1 MKNIIL
7 AAVLAASFGGAN
19 AALVNGSF
27 DDQVQNPGS
36 WGVYQSLPG
45 WTTASGSGIEVRN
58 AVAGSAYD
66 GGNYVELDSY
76 SNSSMSQAVTTT
88 AGALYTL
95 SFAYSAREGVAYDSN
110 TVQALW
116 NGSSVATVSADGTG
130 QSGNVW
136 NIYSYTVNWMI
147 CEPRDYTNAAR
158 SYEHNPPFAG
168 VNQMYLNAND
178 PRLIPNLKVSQIRNP
193 TDVILM
199 IDENSR
205 SIDDG
210 CWAPQHSLAGAGGR
224 NCLSN
229 RHDRQDES
237 VNDPSA
243 GRGNVLFC
251 DLHGEF
257 IQRSASLQKEFF
269 DPQKG
274 GSFSDTDP

>member
-58 AVAGSAYD
+58 AVAGSAFD

-95 SFAYSAREGVAYDSN
+95 SFAYSAREGVAYASN

-116 NGSSVATVSADGTG
+116 NGSSVATVSADGTA

-136 NIYSYTVNWMI
+136 NIYSYTVTGTGH
-147 CEPRDYTNAAR
+147 DTLTFAALGTNDT
-158 SYEHNPPFAG
+158 
-168 VNQMYLNAND
+168 L
-178 PRLIPNLKVSQIRNP
+178 
-193 TDVILM
+193 
-199 IDENSR
+199 
-205 SIDDG
+205 
-210 CWAPQHSLAGAGGR
+210 
-224 NCLSN
+224 
-229 RHDRQDES
+229 
-237 VNDPSA
+237 
-243 GRGNVLFC
+243 
-251 DLHGEF
+251 
-257 IQRSASLQKEFF
+257 
-269 DPQKG
+269 G
-274 GSFSDTDP
+274 GSLDAVSLTAAVPEPSTWALMLGGMGLVGFSARRRNAR

>member
-58 AVAGSAYD
+58 SVEGGSYD

-76 SNSSMSQAVTTT
+76 SNSSMSQSITTT

-95 SFAYSAREGVAYDSN
+95 SFAYSARQGVAYDSN

-116 NGSSVATVSADGTG
+116 NGSSVVTVSAEGNG

-136 NIYSYTVNWMI
+136 NVYSYTVTGTGH
-147 CEPRDYTNAAR
+147 DTLTFAALGTNDT
-158 SYEHNPPFAG
+158 
-168 VNQMYLNAND
+168 L
-178 PRLIPNLKVSQIRNP
+178 
-193 TDVILM
+193 
-199 IDENSR
+199 
-205 SIDDG
+205 
-210 CWAPQHSLAGAGGR
+210 
-224 NCLSN
+224 
-229 RHDRQDES
+229 
-237 VNDPSA
+237 
-243 GRGNVLFC
+243 
-251 DLHGEF
+251 
-257 IQRSASLQKEFF
+257 
-269 DPQKG
+269 G
-274 GSFSDTDP
+274 GSLDAVSLTAAVPEPSTWALMLGGMGMIGFSARRRNAR